1 MKIIGLSGGIA
12 SGKNSVAKIIKEL
25 GFQVFDADEIV
36 HDLYLYN
43 QSVIKQL
50 SQEFIEAFDGKIID
64 RKILSKIILK
74 QPEKIK
80 ILESVIHPI
89 VRNSYQKFLQ
99 ENLEQNKE
107 IVVAN
112 IPLLIETDHY
122 KTDKII
128 AIVASEEN
136 RLQRFIKR
144 SLIDNNDQK
153 VIEQLTKKFLIL
165 KDRQIS
171 DNERIKKSDYVIYN
185 DGSLLDLKKKTVQII
200 KDIFNG
206 AIPNQ
211 LFC

>member
-43 QSVIKQL
+43 QSVIMQL
-50 SQEFIEAFDGKIID
+50 SQEFTEAFDGKIID

-80 ILESVIHPI
+80 ILESIIHPI
-89 VRNSYQKFLQ
+89 VRNFYQKFLQ
-99 ENLEQNKE
+99 ENLEKHEE

-112 IPLLIETDHY
+112 IPLLIETNHY

-128 AIVASEEN
+128 AIIASEEN

-144 SLIDNNDQK
+144 SLINNNDQK
-153 VIEQLTKKFLIL
+153 AIEQITKKFLIL
-165 KDRQIS
+165 KDKQIS
-171 DNERIKKSDYVIYN
+171 DTERIKKSDYVIYN
-185 DGSLLDLKKKTVQII
+185 DGTVLDLENKTRQVIQ
-200 KDIFNG
+200 DIVY
-206 AIPNQ
+206 
-211 LFC
+211 

>member
-43 QSVIKQL
+43 QSVIMQL
-50 SQEFIEAFDGKIID
+50 SQEFTEAFDGKIID

-80 ILESVIHPI
+80 ILESIIHPI
-89 VRNSYQKFLQ
+89 IRNFYQKFLQ
-99 ENLEQNKE
+99 ENLEKHEE

-112 IPLLIETDHY
+112 IPLLIETNHY

-128 AIVASEEN
+128 AIIASEEN

-144 SLIDNNDQK
+144 SLINNNDQK
-153 VIEQLTKKFLIL
+153 AIEQITKKFLIL
-165 KDRQIS
+165 KDKQIS
-171 DNERIKKSDYVIYN
+171 DTERIKKSDYVIYN
-185 DGSLLDLKKKTVQII
+185 DGTVLDLENKTRQVIQ
-200 KDIFNG
+200 DIVY
-206 AIPNQ
+206 
-211 LFC
+211 

>member
-43 QSVIKQL
+43 QSVIMQL
-50 SQEFIEAFDGKIID
+50 SQEFTEAFDGKIID

-80 ILESVIHPI
+80 ILESIIHPI
-89 VRNSYQKFLQ
+89 IRNFYQKFLQ
-99 ENLEQNKE
+99 ENLEKYEE

-112 IPLLIETDHY
+112 IPLLIETNHY

-128 AIVASEEN
+128 AIIASEEN

-144 SLIDNNDQK
+144 SLINNNDQK
-153 VIEQLTKKFLIL
+153 AIEQITKKFLIL
-165 KDRQIS
+165 KDKQIS
-171 DNERIKKSDYVIYN
+171 DTERIKKSDYVIYN
-185 DGSLLDLKKKTVQII
+185 DGTVLDLENKTRQVIQ
-200 KDIFNG
+200 DIVY
-206 AIPNQ
+206 
-211 LFC
+211 

>member
-43 QSVIKQL
+43 QSVIMQL
-50 SQEFIEAFDGKIID
+50 SQEFTEAFDGKIID

-80 ILESVIHPI
+80 ILESIIHPI
-89 VRNSYQKFLQ
+89 VRNFYQKFLQ
-99 ENLEQNKE
+99 ENLEKYEE

-112 IPLLIETDHY
+112 IPLLIETNHY

-128 AIVASEEN
+128 AIIASEEN

-144 SLIDNNDQK
+144 SLINNNDQK
-153 VIEQLTKKFLIL
+153 AIEQITKKFLIL
-165 KDRQIS
+165 KDKQIS
-171 DNERIKKSDYVIYN
+171 DTERIKKSDYVIYN
-185 DGSLLDLKKKTVQII
+185 DGTVLDLENKTRQVIQ
-200 KDIFNG
+200 DIVY
-206 AIPNQ
+206 
-211 LFC
+211 

>member
-25 GFQVFDADEIV
+25 GFQVFDADKVV

-43 QSVIKQL
+43 QSVIMQL
-50 SQEFIEAFDGKIID
+50 SQEFTEAFDGKIID

-80 ILESVIHPI
+80 ILESIIHPI
-89 VRNSYQKFLQ
+89 IRNFYQKFLQ
-99 ENLEQNKE
+99 ENLEKHEE

-112 IPLLIETDHY
+112 IPLLIETNHY

-128 AIVASEEN
+128 AIIASEEN

-144 SLIDNNDQK
+144 SLINNNDQK
-153 VIEQLTKKFLIL
+153 AIEQITKKFLIL
-165 KDRQIS
+165 KDKQIS
-171 DNERIKKSDYVIYN
+171 DTERIKKSDYVIYN
-185 DGSLLDLKKKTVQII
+185 DGTVLDLENKTRQVIQ
-200 KDIFNG
+200 DIVY
-206 AIPNQ
+206 
-211 LFC
+211 